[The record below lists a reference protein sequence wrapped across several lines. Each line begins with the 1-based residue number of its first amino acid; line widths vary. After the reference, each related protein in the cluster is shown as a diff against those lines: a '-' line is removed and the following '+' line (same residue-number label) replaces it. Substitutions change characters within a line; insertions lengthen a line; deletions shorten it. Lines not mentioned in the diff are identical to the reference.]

1 SAYPNVEIYNFQ
13 NVFELTENLDLYLD
27 ITHFNKTG
35 NYYMADA
42 IAEKR
47 LLTNPDSFRKD
58 CAELL
63 SRVRSDEINK
73 LAQESL
79 K

>member
-1 SAYPNVEIYNFQ
+1 MDV
-13 NVFELTENLDLYLD
+13 
-27 ITHFNKTG
+27 THFNQTG
-35 NYYMADA
+35 NYFMADA

-58 CAELL
+58 CAELIA
-63 SRVRSDEINK
+63 RVRSDEINR
-73 LAQESL
+73 LAEESL